1 MIDFPDSF
9 LRTFKLKMFIFSIL
23 IIFNL
28 LPFQEVGR
36 VIGIALMK
44 QFGWKADLRNPN
56 LEVMNVHFIL
66 YAHNLIL

>member
-1 MIDFPDSF
+1 MIDSLIVFCLHLNLKFSF
-9 LRTFKLKMFIFSIL
+9 LVVLSF
-23 IIFNL
+23 FNL

>member
-23 IIFNL
+23 IFFNL

-44 QFGWKADLRNPN
+44 QFKKDKNTKN
-56 LEVMNVHFIL
+56 EHFKFKCTQKTIREIN
-66 YAHNLIL
+66 HTI